1 MTNSIK
7 DKIIEMLKLYDIKK
21 TREKFQK
28 ALNDSILMRDQQL
41 SQNKPVYNLPN
52 HIRLAGEVLDFI
64 NEYEM
69 EERDKKIK
77 SLFERKILLFKDYK
91 KRV

>member
-1 MTNSIK
+1 MTDSIK
-7 DKIIEMLKLYDIKK
+7 DKVIEMLKLYGIKK

-28 ALNDSILMRDQQL
+28 ALSDSILMRDQQL

>member
-1 MTNSIK
+1 MS
-7 DKIIEMLKLYDIKK
+7 EDIKNKLLEILEEDGINK

-28 ALNDSILMRDQQL
+28 ARKDSILMRDQQL
-41 SQNKPVYNLPN
+41 SQNMPLYNIPS

-64 NEYEM
+64 AEYEM
-69 EERDKKIK
+69 EQRDKKLK
-77 SLFERKILLFKDYK
+77 SLFERRILLFKDYK

>member
-1 MTNSIK
+1 MSEDIK
-7 DKIIEMLKLYDIKK
+7 KKLLGILEVDGIKK

-28 ALNDSILMRDQQL
+28 ALSDSILMRDQQL

-52 HIRLAGEVLDFI
+52 HIRLAVEVLDFI

-77 SLFERKILLFKDYK
+77 SLFERRILLFKDYK